1 MSTIYN
7 PFRDMDRVFNQLA
20 RTAAA
25 EARTMPMDLYRD
37 GDQFIVKVDL
47 PGVSPE
53 SIDIDVD
60 DRTLSIR
67 AERVS
72 DEVRS
77 GDENQGWVSRERSY
91 GSYARQL
98 TLGQGLNLAEITAD
112 YNDGVLTLVIPVAE
126 EAKPRKVKVSQGKVA
141 GEVDAGGEVKLGSEV
156 KVGSEIEAD
165 HETPIQN

>member
-1 MSTIYN
+1 
-7 PFRDMDRVFNQLA
+7 
-20 RTAAA
+20 
-25 EARTMPMDLYRD
+25 MPMDLYRD